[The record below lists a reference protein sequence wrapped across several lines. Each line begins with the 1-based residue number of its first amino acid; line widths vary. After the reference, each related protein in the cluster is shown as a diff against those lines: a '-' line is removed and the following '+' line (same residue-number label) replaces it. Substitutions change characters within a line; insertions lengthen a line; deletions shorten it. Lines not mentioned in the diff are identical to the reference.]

1 VRWIEREAPTTQPHT
16 PCPYLRR
23 FALPFL
29 PKTSLFEAS
38 PTRDVRISGEG
49 LNHGTQLNFDDAG
62 VRRLGA
68 GQQDDFC
75 HVLRVKHP

>member
-1 VRWIEREAPTTQPHT
+1 LGGGGGGGGGGWGAP
-16 PCPYLRR
+16 
-23 FALPFL
+23 LPPPPPL
-29 PKTSLFEAS
+29 LLVFEAS
-38 PTRDVRISGEG
+38 PTQGVRISGEG